1 MSPRWLDTDVP
12 RPTEIL
18 IEVLSGRMDMTSAPK
33 AIQSQ
38 ARLPIYD
45 AASTILAQPDIA
57 KRRKMLAKIPEL
69 IRPYIEDEIKRLW
82 KMRKE
87 NAAKAE

>member
-1 MSPRWLDTDVP
+1 MARQWLDTDVV

-18 IEVLSGRMDMTSAPK
+18 TEVLSGRIDMTSAQK

-45 AASTILAQPDIA
+45 AASTILAQPDIT

-82 KMRKE
+82 KMRKDE
-87 NAAKAE
+87 AMK

>member
-1 MSPRWLDTDVP
+1 MARWLDTDVM

-18 IEVLSGRMDMTSAPK
+18 TEVLSGRMDMTSAPK

-38 ARLPIYD
+38 AHLPIYD
-45 AASTILAQPDIA
+45 AASTILAQPNIA

-69 IRPYIEDEIKRLW
+69 IRPYIEDEINRLW